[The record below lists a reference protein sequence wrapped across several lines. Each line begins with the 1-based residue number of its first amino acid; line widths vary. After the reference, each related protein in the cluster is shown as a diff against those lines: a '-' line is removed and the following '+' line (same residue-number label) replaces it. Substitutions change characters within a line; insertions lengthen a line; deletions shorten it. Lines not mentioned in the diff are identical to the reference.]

1 MSSNRTHNRAFE
13 KAKQAFFE
21 EGKRLDS
28 EGSPAADCW
37 ICHKRIDYSVP
48 PGTTDASHE
57 LDHYYPVRDYPDLQ
71 DDPAGFRHSHR
82 KCNRERGAGQKR
94 CEHAR
99 QADVPDDVCRR
110 LLGRCAKGEGEH
122 VGQADGGRA
131 DDDAEHRRASQQ
143 RYCGN
148 HGHCESPV
156 RLQGAPALAA

>member
-57 LDHYYPVRDYPDLQ
+57 LDHYYP
-71 DDPAGFRHSHR
+71 
-82 KCNRERGAGQKR
+82 
-94 CEHAR
+94 
-99 QADVPDDVCRR
+99 QAS
-110 LLGRCAKGEGEH
+110 ATH
-122 VGQADGGRA
+122 TANA
-131 DDDAEHRRASQQ
+131 TASA
-143 RYCGN
+143 
-148 HGHCESPV
+148 
-156 RLQGAPALAA
+156 APASLGSIWATSSPPGGDELHTKGLASWTTTTASANDWP